1 MKIHIKRDL
10 CIGAATCIALAP
22 NTFALDDEDI
32 AIVKDSDKDSRA
44 AIIAAAKS
52 CPTLAIELFEDD
64 GTPIKLDDA
73 VNEELKGL
81 I

>member
-32 AIVKDSDKDSRA
+32 AIVKNENIDTRE

-64 GTPIKLDDA
+64 GTPIKLDGAID
-73 VNEELKGL
+73 EELKGL